1 METIID
7 YVMRLE
13 KGKTMDIYT
22 KQNIIN
28 YTSDPDAAN
37 DKKYPKPMQVARKAL
52 REDDKEAK
60 RTGGTVDWGYL
71 LSRVD
76 SF

>member
-1 METIID
+1 ME
-7 YVMRLE
+7 
-13 KGKTMDIYT
+13 IYT

-28 YTSDPDAAN
+28 YTSDPDEAN
-37 DKKYPKPMQVARKAL
+37 DFKYDRKLQEARKAL
-52 REDDKEAK
+52 RKDDMEAK
-60 RTGGTVDWGYL
+60 KDGGTVDWDYL